1 MKLKTCEY
9 CGTEYN
15 SELPTCPL
23 CGKTG
28 AGARA
33 EAPQEQR
40 KKRGGARVAPKK
52 SAGKRQAKPADP
64 DKIPRWMWALICVI
78 LGLAV
83 IIGAVYFVYIMG
95 FFGKSTTTQQQTQQT
110 QQTDDTQQQDA
121 QKDEQEEEQT
131 STSGV
136 PCTAL
141 TLSQTD
147 ATLDEQGGH
156 IFLTAVARPAD
167 CTDEITFQSSDE
179 SVVTINENG
188 MITAVAPGE
197 AEIIVTC
204 GSITERCAIH
214 CDFEVAEP
222 DEPDTPDETQEPDTP
237 DETQE
242 PDTPDVS
249 SQDGSDA
256 SLSSTDFT
264 LFTPGEQTTLTV
276 RNAPA
281 GATIT
286 YVSSNAAVVTVT
298 NTGLVTAVGSGTATI
313 TVTVNSTKLTCIARC
328 NLGDSAET
336 GDTGS
341 GSTSTSTNYTISHTD
356 VTLFRLGESFQI
368 TLSDASGSAPSSVS
382 WSTSNGGV
390 ASVDSGGTVTATGS
404 GTATITATVGGKSYS
419 CIVRCGF

>member
-15 SELPTCPL
+15 SELPSCPL
-23 CGKTG
+23 CGKAG
-28 AGARA
+28 AGGAPA
-33 EAPQEQR
+33 EPQERR

-52 SAGKRQAKPADP
+52 SKAKPADP

-83 IIGAVYFVYIMG
+83 VIGAVYFVYIMG
-95 FFGKSTTTQQQTQQT
+95 FFGKSTTTQQQTQQQT
-110 QQTDDTQQQDA
+110 QQTDDSQQEPQDTEE
-121 QKDEQEEEQT
+121 DETEQS

-188 MITAVAPGE
+188 MITAIAPGE

-214 CDFEVAEP
+214 CVFEVEEP
-222 DEPDTPDETQEPDTP
+222 EEPDTPDETE
-237 DETQE
+237 E

-336 GDTGS
+336 GDTGET
-341 GSTSTSTNYTISHTD
+341 GESTATTYTISHTD

-368 TLSDASGSAPSSVS
+368 TLSDSAGNAPSSVT

-404 GTATITATVGGKSYS
+404 GTATVTATVGGKSYS